1 MEKLKLG
8 LIGENQSTTV
18 DGVDAYILEKITDS
32 MDMSAI
38 RSAVYESLDAL
49 LKDASDDTVVEL
61 QVTGWS
67 PVTTFAMQYF
77 NEQNVQYAAM
87 IG

>member
-1 MEKLKLG
+1 MKKLRLG
-8 LIGENQSTTV
+8 LVGENQSATV
-18 DGVDAYILEKITDS
+18 DGVDAYILEKDIS
-32 MDMSAI
+32 ESDMTSVHT
-38 RSAVYESLDAL
+38 AVYKSLDAL
-49 LKDASDDTVVEL
+49 LKDASDDTIVEL

-77 NEQNVQYAAM
+77 NEHQVQYAAM